1 MYIFIMLTKQ
11 LQTLRHYFSML
22 DADSDGKIKKNDAVL
37 VVRGIGI
44 PGFDSDFD
52 AIIKGMNTDASA
64 LSFDDVLNIAI
75 SLKKTQTSLFDN
87 DA

>member
-1 MYIFIMLTKQ
+1 
-11 LQTLRHYFSML
+11 ML
-22 DADSDGKIKKNDAVL
+22 DADSDGKIKKNDAML
-37 VVRGIGI
+37 VVRGISI

-52 AIIKGMNTDASA
+52 AIIKGMNTDESA